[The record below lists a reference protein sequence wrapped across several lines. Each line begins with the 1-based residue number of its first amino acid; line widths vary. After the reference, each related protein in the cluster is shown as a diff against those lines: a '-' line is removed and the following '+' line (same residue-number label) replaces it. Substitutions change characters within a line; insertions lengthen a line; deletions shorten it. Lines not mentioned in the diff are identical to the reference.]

1 MIWNSI
7 KKVLGLDPNDRALR
21 RYEAAVEL
29 VDELSD
35 ELEGKADDELR
46 AMGSRLRERAREGEP
61 LDDLLT
67 ETFALVREASRRTI
81 GLRHYGV
88 QLIGG
93 MALHEGKIAE
103 MKTGEGKTLVAT
115 LAVVLNA
122 LSGEGVHLVTV
133 NDYLARRDAAW
144 MAPIYNFLGL
154 SVGAIYPYMPPEERW
169 EAYRADITYGTNSEF
184 GFDYLRDNMV
194 MDARQMVQRPHA
206 YCIVD
211 EVDSILID
219 EARTPLIISGPS
231 DDNVDLYVKADGVAR
246 QLREGQDYER
256 DEKERSIALTDAGI
270 QKSEDALKMPGLF
283 SDAAHSELAHRIVQA
298 LKAHRLF
305 ARDKDYV
312 VKDGEIVIVDEFTGR
327 LMIGRRYSD
336 GLHQAIE
343 AKERVKVGRESQT
356 LATITLQ
363 NYFRMYRKLAGMTG
377 TAATEA
383 EELKEIYGLQ
393 VVRIPTHKDMIRTD
407 EHDVIFGTTQEKF
420 SAVADDVAERHAKG
434 QPVLVGTTSIE
445 HSERVSKL
453 LKARKIPHQVLN
465 AKHHEREAHI
475 VAQAGHEGAVT
486 VATNMAG
493 RGTDIMLG
501 GNPEFLAKEEL
512 LAKRAAIGPDVWKA
526 SGMDEEET
534 YAWFVRYSNLQ
545 VADMAR
551 NYLHDLRID
560 APEGGEAF
568 ERAKGIFER
577 MKEAYEGWLREFSA
591 TCRAEHDRVAELGGL
606 AIIGTE
612 RHEARRIDDQLR
624 GRSGRQGDPGHS
636 RFYLSLEDD
645 LLRLF
650 GSERIQGLMSKL
662 GMRDGEAIESGM
674 LTKVIESSQRKVEE
688 MHFDIRKQL
697 LAYDNVMNQQREAV
711 YHERQTIL
719 TEEDMVTYGWE
730 VVRGV
735 IVETLD
741 RYFPDPSEGE
751 ADPERAASRLRSLL
765 GLAVDD
771 ELALTVARLDGR
783 EDMELSR
790 DELVEGVKARWDA
803 KMGPMPP
810 EVGAGLARYVVL
822 NILDSA
828 WRDHLLAMD
837 ELRRGI
843 GLRAIGQKDPLIEYQ
858 FESYGLFQD
867 MMARV
872 RSAFAE
878 QIFRV
883 RVVSEDAPRRERRVS
898 EGRGPSLSASRARPS
913 APIDM
918 DAMDDLS
925 YGPRGTSMAYDADER
940 PKPARRSVKVGRND
954 PCPCGS
960 GKKYKHCCGRGA

>member
-1 MIWNSI
+1 MLWKSLR
-7 KKVLGLDPNDRALR
+7 KMLGLDPNDRALR
-21 RYEAAVEL
+21 KYGAQVED
-29 VDELSD
+29 VNALSD
-35 ELEGKADDELR
+35 AMEARSVEELRTLGAELR
-46 AMGSRLRERAREGEP
+46 AHAREGA
-61 LDDLLT
+61 DLNELLP
-67 ETFALVREASRRTI
+67 EVFALAREVSWRTI
-81 GLRHYGV
+81 GLRHYDV

-93 MALHEGKIAE
+93 MALHDGHIAE

-122 LSGEGVHLVTV
+122 LKGEGVHLVTV

-154 SVGAIYPYMPPEERW
+154 SVGVIYPYMPAEERY

-194 MDARQMVQRPHA
+194 MRADQMVQRPHA

-246 QLREGQDYER
+246 QLKEGADYEK
-256 DEKERSIALTDAGI
+256 DEKERSIAVTEAGI
-270 QKSEDALKMPGLF
+270 QRCEDALKLPGLF
-283 SDAAHSELAHRIVQA
+283 SDAAHSDLAHRIVQA

-305 ARDKDYV
+305 TRDVDYV

-327 LMIGRRYSD
+327 LMVGRRYSD

-383 EELKEIYGLQ
+383 EEFKEIYGLQ
-393 VVRIPTHKDMIRTD
+393 VVTIPTHRPMIRKD
-407 EHDVIFGTTQEKF
+407 NPDVIYGTMVEKF
-420 SAVADDVAERHAKG
+420 NAVADDVEECHKRG

-445 HSERVSKL
+445 NSERVSKL
-453 LKARKIPHQVLN
+453 LKARHVPHQVLN
-465 AKHHEREAHI
+465 AKHHEKEAHI

-501 GNPEFLAKEEL
+501 GNPEFLAREKL
-512 LAKRAAIGPDVWKA
+512 LAARPEVDWGG
-526 SGMDEEET
+526 SGLDEESVYE
-534 YAWFVRYSNLQ
+534 YFVRYSNLDTENL
-545 VADMAR
+545 AA
-551 NYLHDLRID
+551 NYLKEQRVNAAEGAEIVGRLR
-560 APEGGEAF
+560 
-568 ERAKGIFER
+568 GIFAR
-577 MKEAYEGWLREFSA
+577 IKEAYDAFLADFSA
-591 TCRAEHDRVAELGGL
+591 ACREEHEKVAALGGL
-606 AIIGTE
+606 AIVGTE
-612 RHEARRIDDQLR
+612 RHESRRIDNQLR
-624 GRSGRQGDPGHS
+624 GRSGRQGDPGSS
-636 RFYLSLEDD
+636 RFYLSLEDN

-650 GSERIQGLMSKL
+650 GSERIQGLMGKL
-662 GMRDGEAIESGM
+662 GMTDGEAIESGM
-674 LTKVIESSQRKVEE
+674 LSRIIESSQHKVEE

-711 YHERQTIL
+711 YHERHMIL
-719 TEEDMVTYGWE
+719 TDEDVVAYGRD
-730 VVRGV
+730 VVHSV
-735 IVETLD
+735 ASSILD
-741 RYFPDPSEGE
+741 RYFPEEGE
-751 ADPERAASRLRSLL
+751 ADPTRAEARFRALFGAGS
-765 GLAVDD
+765 GD
-771 ELALTVARLDGR
+771 EVARVD
-783 EDMELSR
+783 SR
-790 DELVEGVKARWDA
+790 AGLELVREEVLKEVESRYDR
-803 KMGPMPP
+803 KMATLPP
-810 EVGAGLARYVVL
+810 EVAEGLVRYVLL
-822 NILDSA
+822 NTLDNA

-858 FESYGLFQD
+858 FESFNLFQE
-867 MMARV
+867 MMERV
-872 RSAFAE
+872 KEAIAE

-883 RVVSEDAPRRERRVS
+883 QVVSAEGPSRERRVS
-898 EGRGPSLSASRARPS
+898 ESRDFQLPGFSPEGRGEDPLPQPGGGKRQPVR
-913 APIDM
+913 
-918 DAMDDLS
+918 
-925 YGPRGTSMAYDADER
+925 RGT
-940 PKPARRSVKVGRND
+940 KIGRND

-960 GKKYKHCCGRGA
+960 GKKYKHCCGKGL